1 MSTEGPD
8 SPAVAIIGAGVMG
21 AATAYWL
28 TRLAPG
34 TEVLLIERDR
44 GFSQAS
50 SSLSASGIRQQFGCA
65 ANIRLSRFGIDFLRE
80 APRWLGADI
89 GTLGLEE
96 AGYLYLASAAQ
107 APQLTALHA
116 VQRREG
122 ADVVLLQPEEIAA
135 RYPWLAT
142 ADIALGSL
150 GLRGEG
156 WFDGPALHRALLGAA
171 IRQGARLLDGE
182 VLGWSCDGE
191 RISALHLAG
200 GRDIRPASVVLSA
213 GGWSGEVAARAGLQI
228 PITASRRSVFV
239 LDCPEPLPD
248 CPLIIDPSG
257 FWLRPEGRFL
267 ITGREPAAESHGL
280 PLEPDWSEFDE
291 TQWARLAARIPALA
305 RLRVQ
310 RAWAGYYDMNRFD
323 HNALIGPWPGIINLH
338 LLAGFSG
345 HGMQHAPGAGLALAE
360 WVLHG
365 EPRSLDVRDL
375 AVSRLARNTPLREL
389 QVIG

>member
-1 MSTEGPD
+1 MGEEASG
-8 SPAVAIIGAGVMG
+8 SPVVAVVGAGVMG

-80 APRWLGADI
+80 AQRWLGADA
-89 GTLGLEE
+89 GTLGLKE
-96 AGYLYLASAAQ
+96 AGYLYLANAAQ
-107 APQLTALHA
+107 AMQLTALHA
-116 VQRREG
+116 VQRGEG
-122 ADVVLLQPEEIAA
+122 ADVVLLEPAEIAA
-135 RYPWLAT
+135 RYPWLET

-171 IRQGARLLDGE
+171 IRQGARLLEGE

-191 RISALHLAG
+191 RITTLHLAG
-200 GRDIRPASVVLSA
+200 GRDITPGTVVLAA
-213 GGWSGEVAARAGLQI
+213 GGWSGEIAARAGLQL
-228 PITASRRSVFV
+228 PIAASRRSVFV

-267 ITGREPAAESHGL
+267 ITGREPATESHGL

-291 TQWARLAARIPALA
+291 AQWARLAARIPALA
-305 RLRVQ
+305 QLRVQ
-310 RAWAGYYDMNRFD
+310 RAWAGYYDMNHFD
-323 HNALIGPWPGIINLH
+323 HNALIGPWPGIGNLY

-360 WVLHG
+360 WLLHG
-365 EPRSLDVRDL
+365 SARTLDVQELSPGRI
-375 AVSRLARNTPLREL
+375 ARNAPLREL